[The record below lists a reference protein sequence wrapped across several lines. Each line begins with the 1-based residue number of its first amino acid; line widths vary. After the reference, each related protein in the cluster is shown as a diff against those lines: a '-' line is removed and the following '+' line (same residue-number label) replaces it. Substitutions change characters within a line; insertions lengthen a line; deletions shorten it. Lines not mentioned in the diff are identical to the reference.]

1 LFFLFGEE
9 ICFTFVLMVHLKY
22 PIKKLFIPLAF
33 LFLACNS
40 KTESAADTDVVTS
53 GGTATGIATA
63 VATESNNA
71 GLSKTPVDVHA
82 IAILDSSGKTKGWG
96 YELFQNGKRIISQP
110 VIPAMQGNHYFAS
123 EELAKKVGLFAAK
136 KMEKSGGL
144 PALSLKELD
153 SLGVKGPAAIH

>member
-1 LFFLFGEE
+1 
-9 ICFTFVLMVHLKY
+9 MVHLKFS
-22 PIKKLFIPLAF
+22 IKQIFIPLGF

-40 KTESAADTDVVTS
+40 KTEPSADADVVTS
-53 GGTATGIATA
+53 NGTVTGIATT
-63 VATESNNA
+63 VATETDKPD
-71 GLSKTPVDVHA
+71 LSKTPVEVHA
-82 IAILDSSGKTKGWG
+82 IAILDSNGKPKGWG

-136 KMEKSGGL
+136 KMEKSGSL

-153 SLGVKGPAAIH
+153 SLGIKGPTAIQ